1 MEKFCHSC
9 KETYPL
15 TPEFWHRN
23 RKKPGGFDDECKK
36 CRNKAQEKIRTRG
49 IILKGLGDTTG
60 YIAIKYRKEDL
71 KNVRLKKGQKYRYH
85 TFTSQGQGYRA
96 KIIRECTV
104 EKEYDNFIV
113 LNLGDYKE
121 TVHKATLLIGAET
134 IEAI

>member
-23 RKKPGGFDDECKK
+23 RKKPGGFADECKK

-85 TFTSQGQGYRA
+85 TLRGSQTYRLHKWEIA
-96 KIIRECTV
+96 GKFNIPQRWLYSHKCILNGNIKGTFKGGIKCKI
-104 EKEYDNFIV
+104 
-113 LNLGDYKE
+113 
-121 TVHKATLLIGAET
+121 
-134 IEAI
+134 